1 MENKIITKEEI
12 EKYII
17 LEFDKELHKILQYK
31 YNNFIY
37 NMYNNYDQSEKE
49 LDIIIK
55 KIILSSWFIRNKK
68 LHENTKLNLLVK
80 FADSAPIIVTTEK
93 DAMRL
98 IGSEFEDAV
107 KQQLW
112 YYQEITV
119 EIDDKEGFDNK
130 ILNYVQENRRDY

>member
-1 MENKIITKEEI
+1 MLIMGIKNMDMENKIITKEEI

-37 NMYNNYDQSEKE
+37 NMYNKYDQSEKE

-68 LHENTKLNLLVK
+68 LHKQICELFRYDENHASTNVFKHMKANLYEYEFFLE
-80 FADSAPIIVTTEK
+80 DWYDEQIEK
-93 DAMRL
+93 
-98 IGSEFEDAV
+98 
-107 KQQLW
+107 Q
-112 YYQEITV
+112 
-119 EIDDKEGFDNK
+119 NK
-130 ILNYVQENRRDY
+130 NISVWKNK